1 MTEIQC
7 TLATVISVTVAI
19 CVGKIVFS
27 IIAYKKIVTQKLS
40 CVFVLHYNFLLQ
52 ILLQLQK

>member
-19 CVGKIVFS
+19 CVGK
-27 IIAYKKIVTQKLS
+27 IAYKKIVTQKLS